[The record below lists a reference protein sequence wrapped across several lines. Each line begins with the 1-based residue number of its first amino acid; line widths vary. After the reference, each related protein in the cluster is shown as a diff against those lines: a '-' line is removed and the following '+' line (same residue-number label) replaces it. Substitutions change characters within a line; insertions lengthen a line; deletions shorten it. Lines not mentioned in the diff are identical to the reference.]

1 MGSEC
6 LVLRTPAPAWG
17 TARGPPP
24 PTPTQTV
31 AGPTGLPQRMVRSA
45 TPTEAALRLLL
56 RFPTPASD
64 PRRKTLPDPLL
75 PNLLVL
81 GTVVFSAAPWH
92 SLRRS
97 LGPG

>member
-31 AGPTGLPQRMVRSA
+31 ARPTGLPQRMVRSA
-45 TPTEAALRLLL
+45 TPTEAALRLRLP
-56 RFPTPASD
+56 RPTRGGRPCQ
-64 PRRKTLPDPLL
+64 TLSFR
-75 PNLLVL
+75 
-81 GTVVFSAAPWH
+81 TS
-92 SLRRS
+92 
-97 LGPG
+97 